1 MLKRFF
7 PVIAICS
14 IAFAQNLDLLQD
26 SLLIAKEKPLAMNLG
41 VKPIS
46 DTWFSQDKF
55 LHFSACASI
64 TGLTYHVYVC
74 RLKGDENRGEVFS
87 ISLTTAIGIG
97 KEVYDKKKKG
107 HFSWK
112 DLFWD
117 GLGLAAGYF
126 VFVH

>member
-1 MLKRFF
+1 M
-7 PVIAICS
+7 AICS
-14 IAFAQNLDLLQD
+14 IAFAQNLDSLQD
-26 SLLIAKEKPLAMNLG
+26 SLLVAKEKPLVINLG
-41 VKPIS
+41 VKPIG

-74 RLKGDENRGEVFS
+74 RLKRDEDRGEVYS
-87 ISLTTAIGIG
+87 ISLTALVGIG
-97 KEVYDKKKKG
+97 KEIYDKKKNG

-126 VFVH
+126 VFIY